1 MWVAVLWLV
10 LAIVVSVAAS
20 ARGRSGANWF
30 FLAVI
35 LSPLIA
41 GLVVAMLPD
50 LRTRK
55 LMDEVRFGVIADG
68 QALDRAVAQGHGAMP
83 WKRAI
88 AMAVLLLMTALA
100 AAIVVSWLASDH
112 F

>member
-1 MWVAVLWLV
+1 MWVAVAWLV
-10 LAIVVSVAAS
+10 LAIVVGVAAS

-41 GLVVAMLPD
+41 GLIVAMLPD
-50 LRTRK
+50 LRTRQ
-55 LMDEVRFGVIADG
+55 LMDEMRFGVVADG
-68 QALDRAVAQGHGAMP
+68 RALDRAVEKGQGDIT

-88 AMAVLLLMTALA
+88 AIAVLLVA
-100 AAIVVSWLASDH
+100 AAFAGVVVVSWLSG
-112 F
+112 